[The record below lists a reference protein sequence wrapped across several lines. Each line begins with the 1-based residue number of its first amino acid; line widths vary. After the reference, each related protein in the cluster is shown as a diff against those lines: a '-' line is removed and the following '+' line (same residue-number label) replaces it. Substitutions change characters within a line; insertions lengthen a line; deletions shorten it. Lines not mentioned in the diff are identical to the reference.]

1 VHALPGSLL
10 APRPGSGGAAGSAHG
25 GATVL
30 LFTRGVARDD
40 ERAVPAGTRR
50 STADVD
56 VSAVPAL
63 PTSSSG
69 RTCSCGHEKQAHEHY
84 RRGTDCAV
92 CSCARYDRPLLRRL
106 VPRRR

>member
-10 APRPGSGGAAGSAHG
+10 APRPGPGEGAGSAHG

-30 LFTRGVARDD
+30 LFTRGAEQRN
-40 ERAVPAGTRR
+40 ERAVPANARQ

-56 VSAVPAL
+56 VPAVPAL
-63 PTSSSG
+63 PASTSG
-69 RTCSCGHEKQAHEHY
+69 RTCSCGHAKQAHEHY

-92 CSCARYDRPLLRRL
+92 CSCARYDRPLLGRL